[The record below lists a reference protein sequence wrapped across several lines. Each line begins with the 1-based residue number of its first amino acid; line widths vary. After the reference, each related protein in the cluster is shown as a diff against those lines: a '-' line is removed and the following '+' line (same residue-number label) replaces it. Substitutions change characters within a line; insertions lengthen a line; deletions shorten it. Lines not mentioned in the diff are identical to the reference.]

1 MCDYCILFSHFL
13 YNFHCQIQ
21 ENNVTIE
28 TACFK
33 MSFSKSSASGCLSK
47 FLYFQKITC
56 DFCIIG
62 LPKHQKK
69 QSFEVSFAMLLHNIN
84 LNYFFK
90 SYNNEYDLV
99 RIISLQYSGVDV
111 RLLYIIQK
119 AKWCDYPDHEN
130 ASWANVHTIYIEIYF
145 VKELITGNS
154 YEISFGLLKQHKT
167 TESLHPSRF
176 TQFWCRQVNDIM
188 INECKNDNIL

>member
-1 MCDYCILFSHFL
+1 
-13 YNFHCQIQ
+13 
-21 ENNVTIE
+21 
-28 TACFK
+28 

-119 AKWCDYPDHEN
+119 AK
-130 ASWANVHTIYIEIYF
+130 
-145 VKELITGNS
+145 
-154 YEISFGLLKQHKT
+154 
-167 TESLHPSRF
+167 
-176 TQFWCRQVNDIM
+176 
-188 INECKNDNIL
+188 